1 MLCTECH
8 VRKDPELAKVGFDPA
23 ALFDACEIKCE
34 ISLDKIVSKEAGKV
48 ILPIFVIQ
56 VRIIYFHVET
66 ISHYAS
72 VNFFSDSHGILNYT
86 RVISNGAIKRVLII
100 RFLIV
105 SIRCIHSLHQK
116 RQIDKAY
123 SRIWCD
129 FNSRRENLP
138 RSFGRNNPISVSL
151 FREKI

>member
-34 ISLDKIVSKEAGKV
+34 ISLDKIVLKEAGKV

-56 VRIIYFHVET
+56 VRIIYFHVEM

-72 VNFFSDSHGILNYT
+72 VNFFLTHTVY
-86 RVISNGAIKRVLII
+86 
-100 RFLIV
+100 
-105 SIRCIHSLHQK
+105 
-116 RQIDKAY
+116 
-123 SRIWCD
+123 
-129 FNSRRENLP
+129 
-138 RSFGRNNPISVSL
+138 
-151 FREKI
+151 